1 MKVIRPNCRVQFTA
15 EDIEFVLHV
24 LSPGTDPSPALTR
37 LLSDEAAR
45 DQILDDERLYQA
57 LLQGTGCLQ
66 VSAHLY
72 FYVLVRRVLRKAG
85 IEDRQVADYVAELLA
100 EFSRL
105 ERLHLQLSAD
115 FNPLEYLFEMMA
127 ALQQA
132 DERTGFLIRAHIGNH
147 SLFLSGVFPERI
159 RHRAEKKGFPDL
171 SYYEGLGRANYR
183 VASDHRL
190 ARQYELTPV
199 FATLSECFHET
210 RQALNDLAERLL
222 HLGEAA
228 SQDALLVKAFAP
240 ANRPA
245 GS

>member
-15 EDIEFVLHV
+15 EDIEFVLQV
-24 LSPGTDPSPALTR
+24 LSPGTTHPSPAFSS
-37 LLSDEAAR
+37 LLADEESR

-57 LLQGTGCLQ
+57 VLQGTGCLR

-85 IEDRQVADYVAELLA
+85 IEDRRVADYVAEVLA

-105 ERLHLQLSAD
+105 ERLSLQLTAD
-115 FNPLEYLFEMMA
+115 FNPLEYLFEMMS

-132 DERTGFLIRAHIGNH
+132 DERTSFLIRAHIGNH

-171 SYYEGLGRANYR
+171 SYYEGMGSSNYR

-190 ARQYELTPV
+190 ARQYELAPV
-199 FATLSECFHET
+199 FSTLSECFHET
-210 RQALNDLAERLL
+210 RAALNDLAERML
-222 HLGEAA
+222 HLGEN
-228 SQDALLVKAFAP
+228 SNDAMLVRAFGKA
-240 ANRPA
+240 
-245 GS
+245 

>member
-15 EDIEFVLHV
+15 EDIDFVLHT
-24 LSPGTDPSPALTR
+24 LSPGTDPYTSLTR
-37 LLSDEAAR
+37 LLADEETR

-57 LLQGTGCLQ
+57 LLQGTGCLR

-100 EFSRL
+100 QFSRL
-105 ERLHLQLSAD
+105 ERLHLQLTAD

-132 DERTGFLIRAHIGNH
+132 DERTCFLIRAHIGNH

-159 RHRAEKKGFPDL
+159 RHRAEQKGFPDL
-171 SYYEGLGRANYR
+171 SYYEGLGRSNFR

-190 ARQYELTPV
+190 AHHYELAPV
-199 FATLSECFHET
+199 FTTLSECFHET
-210 RQALNDLAERLL
+210 RQALNDLAERVI
-222 HLGEAA
+222 HLGDPLQ
-228 SQDALLVKAFAP
+228 SDALLLKAFAK
-240 ANRPA
+240 N
-245 GS
+245 

>member
-24 LSPGTDPSPALTR
+24 LSPGTETNSALIR
-37 LLSDEAAR
+37 LLADEETR

-57 LLQGTGCLQ
+57 LLQGTGCLR
-66 VSAHLY
+66 VSTHLY

-85 IEDRQVADYVAELLA
+85 IEDRRVADYVAELLA
-100 EFSRL
+100 EFSRW
-105 ERLHLQLSAD
+105 ERLHLQLTAD
-115 FNPLEYLFEMMA
+115 FNPLEYLFEMLA

-132 DERTGFLIRAHIGNH
+132 DERTSFLIRAHIGNH
-147 SLFLSGVFPERI
+147 SLFLSGLFPERI
-159 RHRAEKKGFPDL
+159 RQRAEKKGFPDL
-171 SYYEGLGRANYR
+171 SYYEDLGRSSFR

-210 RQALNDLAERLL
+210 REALNDLTERLL
-222 HLGEAA
+222 HLGDAA
-228 SQDALLVKAFAP
+228 NQDVLLVKAFAKKP
-240 ANRPA
+240 
-245 GS
+245 

>member
-15 EDIEFVLHV
+15 EDIEFVLRI
-24 LSPGTDPSPALTR
+24 LSPGTDTNPALIQ
-37 LLSDEAAR
+37 LLADEESR

-85 IEDRQVADYVAELLA
+85 IENRQVADYVAELLA

-105 ERLHLQLSAD
+105 ERLHLKLTAD
-115 FNPLEYLFEMMA
+115 FNPLEYLFEMIA

-132 DERTGFLIRAHIGNH
+132 DERMRFQIRAHIGNH
-147 SLFLSGVFPERI
+147 SLFLTGVFPDRI

-171 SYYEGLGRANYR
+171 SYYEDLGRANYR

-190 ARQYELTPV
+190 AKQYELTPV

-210 RQALNDLAERLL
+210 RQALNNLAERLM
-222 HLGEAA
+222 HLGDN
-228 SQDALLVKAFAP
+228 SSYDALLIKAFAKNP
-240 ANRPA
+240 
-245 GS
+245 

>member
-15 EDIEFVLHV
+15 EDIEFVLRI
-24 LSPGTDPSPALTR
+24 LSPGTDTNPALTQ
-37 LLSDEAAR
+37 LLADENAR

-85 IEDRQVADYVAELLA
+85 IENRQVADYVAELLA

-105 ERLHLQLSAD
+105 ERLHLQLTAD
-115 FNPLEYLFEMMA
+115 FNPLEYLFEMIA

-132 DERTGFLIRAHIGNH
+132 DERMRFQIRAHIGNH
-147 SLFLSGVFPERI
+147 SLFLTGVFPNRI

-171 SYYEGLGRANYR
+171 SYYEDLGRTSYR

-190 ARQYELTPV
+190 AKQYELTPV
-199 FATLSECFHET
+199 FSTLSECFHET
-210 RQALNDLAERLL
+210 RQALNDLAERLM
-222 HLGEAA
+222 HLGDNGNY
-228 SQDALLVKAFAP
+228 DAMLVKAFAKNP
-240 ANRPA
+240 
-245 GS
+245 

>member
-15 EDIEFVLHV
+15 EDVEFILRI
-24 LSPGTDPSPALTR
+24 LSPGTDSNPALVQ
-37 LLSDEAAR
+37 LLADEESR

-72 FYVLVRRVLRKAG
+72 FYLLVRRVLRKAG
-85 IEDRQVADYVAELLA
+85 IEDRRVADYVAELLA

-105 ERLHLQLSAD
+105 ERLHLQLTAD
-115 FNPLEYLFEMMA
+115 FNPLEYLFEMIA

-132 DERTGFLIRAHIGNH
+132 DERMSFQIRAHIGNH
-147 SLFLSGVFPERI
+147 TLFLSGVFPDRI

-183 VASDHRL
+183 AVCDHRL
-190 ARQYELTPV
+190 ARKYELTPV
-199 FATLSECFHET
+199 FSTLSECFHET
-210 RQALNDLAERLL
+210 RQALNDLAERLI
-222 HLGEAA
+222 HLNDQANH
-228 SQDALLVKAFAP
+228 DAMLIKVMAKNP
-240 ANRPA
+240 
-245 GS
+245 

>member
-15 EDIEFVLHV
+15 EDIEFVLRI
-24 LSPGTDPSPALTR
+24 LSPGTDTNPALTQ
-37 LLSDEAAR
+37 LLADEDAR

-85 IEDRQVADYVAELLA
+85 IENRQVADYVAELLA

-105 ERLHLQLSAD
+105 ERLHLQLTAD
-115 FNPLEYLFEMMA
+115 FNPLEYLFEMIA

-132 DERTGFLIRAHIGNH
+132 DERMRFQIRAHIGNH
-147 SLFLSGVFPERI
+147 SLFLTGVFPNRI

-171 SYYEGLGRANYR
+171 SYYEDLGRASYR

-190 ARQYELTPV
+190 AKQYELTPV
-199 FATLSECFHET
+199 FSTLSECFHET
-210 RQALNDLAERLL
+210 RQALNDLAERLM
-222 HLGEAA
+222 HLGDNGNY
-228 SQDALLVKAFAP
+228 DAMLVKAFAKNP
-240 ANRPA
+240 
-245 GS
+245 

>member
-15 EDIEFVLHV
+15 EDIEFVLRI
-24 LSPGTDPSPALTR
+24 LSPGTDTNPALTQ
-37 LLSDEAAR
+37 LLADEDAR

-85 IEDRQVADYVAELLA
+85 IENRQVADYVAELLA

-105 ERLHLQLSAD
+105 ERLHLQLTAD
-115 FNPLEYLFEMMA
+115 FNPLEYLFEMIA

-132 DERTGFLIRAHIGNH
+132 DERMRFQIRAHIGNH
-147 SLFLSGVFPERI
+147 SLFLTGVFPDRI

-171 SYYEGLGRANYR
+171 SYYEDLGRANYR

-190 ARQYELTPV
+190 AKQYELTPV

-210 RQALNDLAERLL
+210 RQALNDLAERLM
-222 HLGEAA
+222 HLGDNGNY
-228 SQDALLVKAFAP
+228 DALLIKAFAKNP
-240 ANRPA
+240 
-245 GS
+245 